1 MTHPSYQTIRLSRG
15 SHASPDEGACV
26 MELASMLAHEPFSDH
41 PRSVCPVIAE
51 FLRTYN
57 DTVDDD
63 RRQDL
68 YAYASSVVGTR
79 GPRVIERRRARMC
92 LEAVDARFPLLSRLR
107 SHFRTHAGAHAAL
120 ALSRRQ
126 DPSGHERA
134 LGLLDELIAAGGEPA
149 TAPVPSEAAEAPR
162 TPLIRA

>member
-1 MTHPSYQTIRLSRG
+1 MTQPSYQTIRLSRG

-68 YAYASSVVGTR
+68 YTYASAVVGTR
-79 GPRVIERRRARMC
+79 GARALERRRARMC

-120 ALSRRQ
+120 ALSRRH
-126 DPSGHERA
+126 DPAGHERA
-134 LGLLDELIAAGGEPA
+134 LRLLDELITAGGQA
-149 TAPVPSEAAEAPR
+149 APSVLPSARKSPRVPVVRS
-162 TPLIRA
+162 